1 MRFRQGRSTE
11 AGLASTMVTTEPPTQ
26 EVPPARPRRNRLRR
40 GLTAFSSELLG
51 LALLGAMVGLAFV
64 GSVWLLNGLDVV
76 LLLWLP
82 GVLAVRASGIS
93 VPTLRAFPIYV
104 VGASL
109 AVLMAVALAVN
120 SLGPGLGARH
130 PLERLP
136 LLCGLT
142 AVCLVLI
149 GIAAWRADEPL
160 IAYVP
165 RLYRL
170 RLTTMAMALL
180 PLLAVVGAVLMTN
193 AHGPR
198 IAVATVAATGATLLV
213 GAYGAD
219 RIDYGR
225 CMALIYFTSLA
236 LIWSFA
242 MRGRFVYGSDIL
254 AEYHVFTGTLADHR
268 WLIHPHNTAYG
279 AMMSL
284 TTLPTILSVVSGASP
299 LVLLKAVYPALL
311 AFFPMALFCLTARF
325 TSRRYAYIAALI
337 IVVQSYLFEEMS
349 SIARQ
354 EIALIFFIC
363 LVGVLSDGKL
373 VRAQRLLWT
382 AAFGLGMVLSHY
394 GTTYFA
400 IIILAGAVAVDI
412 LLRIVPRVTP
422 VGTARCA
429 FALAVVAVGAFVWYV
444 PVTHSTSNLSGV
456 VNVLRTQGL
465 SVLPGGKGHG
475 VVGAYVSGNAPQR
488 VRGQDLQKFAAAD
501 YHAHHPFIQPLR
513 QGSNP
518 AYAVQDAHS
527 PTTPVKSARALHAV
541 TLVATVVSQLINL
554 LAVVAC
560 VVLLLRFRER
570 REVRLMALFGLAT
583 LGLLAVIR
591 VSGTLASSYN
601 QERAFLQA
609 MVPLA
614 PGIGWLAAWFGRRN
628 RVLRLAPAVFPV
640 LLLGFFLNSSGLA
653 GVALGGG
660 APANVSSTG
669 EESARFVVTEPE
681 LAAGRWVVTAAG
693 QRILYADR
701 YGQLRI
707 TAATG
712 RTGGILT
719 DVFPMTLTRDAWIL
733 ADQNNT
739 VSGTARAQDGNY
751 YSIYRWPSKYL
762 ADYWDQVYTNGY
774 SAAYARDT

>member
-1 MRFRQGRSTE
+1 
-11 AGLASTMVTTEPPTQ
+11 MVTTEPPMQ
-26 EVPPARPRRNRLRR
+26 ETPPAPKRRNPLIRAF
-40 GLTAFSSELLG
+40 TAVRSELLG
-51 LALLGAMVGLAFV
+51 LALLGVTVGLSFV
-64 GSVWLLNGLDVV
+64 GSVWLLNGLDLV

-82 GVLAVRASGIS
+82 GVLAIRASGIS
-93 VPTLRAFPIYV
+93 MQTVRAFPVYV

-109 AVLMAVALAVN
+109 AVLVGVALAVN
-120 SLGPGLGARH
+120 SLGPTLGAPH

-136 LLCGLT
+136 LLAGLV

-149 GIAAWRADEPL
+149 GLGAWRAPEPL
-160 IAYVP
+160 SAYIP
-165 RLYRL
+165 RLHRT
-170 RLTTMAMALL
+170 RLTTMALALL
-180 PLLAVVGAVLMTN
+180 PALAAVGAMLMTN
-193 AHGPR
+193 DHGAR

-225 CMALIYFTSLA
+225 CMALIYFASLA

-254 AEYHVFTGTLADHR
+254 AEYHVFTGVLGDHR

-284 TTLPTILSVVSGASP
+284 TTLPTLLSVVSGASP
-299 LVLLKAVYPALL
+299 LFLLKAVYPVLL

-325 TSRRYAYIAALI
+325 TARRYAYIAALI

-363 LVGVLSDGKL
+363 LVAALSDRRL
-373 VRAQRLLWT
+373 ARVQRLVWT

-400 IIILAGAVAVDI
+400 IIILAGAVAVDVVMW
-412 LLRIVPRVTP
+412 IVPRIKP
-422 VGTARCA
+422 VGTTRCA
-429 FALAVVAVGAFVWYV
+429 FALVVVALGAFVWYV

-488 VRGQDLQKFAAAD
+488 IPGQDLETVAAAD
-501 YHAHHPFIQPLR
+501 YRAHHPFIQPLR
-513 QGSNP
+513 QGSDP
-518 AYAVQDAHS
+518 RYAVQDAHS
-527 PTTPVKSARALHAV
+527 PTTPVKSAQALHAV
-541 TLVATVVSQLINL
+541 TLGATVVSQLVNL

-614 PGIGWLAAWFGRRN
+614 PGIGWLAAWFGRR
-628 RVLRLAPAVFPV
+628 RSWVLRLAPAVFPA
-640 LLLGFFLNSSGLA
+640 LLLVFFLNSSGLA

-693 QRILYADR
+693 ERILYADR

-719 DVFPMTLTRDAWIL
+719 EVFPKTLTHDAWIL

-739 VSGTARAQDGNY
+739 VSGTARAQDGNF

-762 ADYWDQVYTNGY
+762 ADLWNQVYTNGY